1 LGKLCPSGLSR
12 QTLDAGLSAEERSV
26 SFGTVENMFNKIAI
40 VGAGALGCYYGAML
54 ARSGARVSFLMR
66 SDLPAVRS
74 QGLRIR
80 RPADEFVL
88 NEVRAEDSPEKIG
101 PCDLVIVALKTTAN
115 GEFQRLIAPL
125 LHEGTAILT
134 LQNGLGSDEEL
145 ARLFGAQRVMGGL
158 CFICVNRTAAG
169 EVLCI
174 EPGSVSLGEYGRP
187 AGARIQAV
195 AALFTKAGVRCH
207 VGDDLA
213 ALRWRKLV
221 WNVPFNGL
229 SIAAGGI
236 TTDRILAEPAL
247 EAEVR
252 ALMQEIIGAAGRLGH
267 VLSPGLVDQ
276 QIEHTR
282 PMGPYKP
289 SSLIDFLGQKEVE
302 VESIWGE
309 PLRRAQAAG
318 AAMPKLSLLYA
329 LLLSVT
335 KR

>member
-1 LGKLCPSGLSR
+1 L
-12 QTLDAGLSAEERSV
+12 
-26 SFGTVENMFNKIAI
+26 GTVETMFKTIAV

-54 ARSGARVSFLMR
+54 ARNGARVRFLMR
-66 SDLPAVRS
+66 SDLGALRKR
-74 QGLRIR
+74 GLRVR
-80 RPADEFVL
+80 RPDGEFVL
-88 NEVRAEDSPEKIG
+88 TEVRAEDSPEKIG

-115 GEFQRLIAPL
+115 GDFQKLIAPL
-125 LHEGTAILT
+125 LHAQTAILT

-145 ARLFGAQRVMGGL
+145 ARLFGAERVMGGL
-158 CFICVNRTAAG
+158 CFICVNRTAPG
-169 EVLCI
+169 EILCI
-174 EPGSVSLGEYGRP
+174 EPGSVSLGEFGRP
-187 AGARIQAV
+187 AGPRVQAV
-195 AALFTKAGVRCH
+195 AALFAGAGVRCH

-213 ALRWRKLV
+213 ALRWKKLV

-229 SIAAGGI
+229 SIAAGGV

-252 ALMQEIIGAAGRLGH
+252 ALMQEIISAAGRLGH
-267 VLSPGLVDQ
+267 RLSPGLVDQ

-289 SSLIDFLGQKEVE
+289 SSLIDYLAQKEVE

-318 AAMPKLSLLYA
+318 ADVPKLALLHA

-335 KR
+335 RR

>member
-1 LGKLCPSGLSR
+1 VRP
-12 QTLDAGLSAEERSV
+12 ALSAGGGGV
-26 SFGTVENMFNKIAI
+26 FLGFVENLFNKIAI
-40 VGAGALGCYYGAML
+40 VGSGALGCYYGAML
-54 ARSGARVSFLMR
+54 ARAGARVSFLMR
-66 SDLPAVRS
+66 SDLSAVRS
-74 QGLRIR
+74 RGLRIR
-80 RPADEFVL
+80 RPAEEFVL
-88 NEVRAEDSPEKIG
+88 NNVRAEDAPERIG

-115 GEFQRLIAPL
+115 GDFQKLIAPL

-158 CFICVNRTAAG
+158 CFICVNRTAPG

-229 SIAAGGI
+229 SIVAGGI

-252 ALMQEIIGAAGRLGH
+252 ALMHEIIAAAGRLGH
-267 VLSPGLVDQ
+267 LLSPGLVDQ

-289 SSLIDFLGQKEVE
+289 SSLIDFLARKEVE

-309 PLRRAQAAG
+309 PLRRALSAG
-318 AAMPKLSLLYA
+318 AAMPKLALLYA